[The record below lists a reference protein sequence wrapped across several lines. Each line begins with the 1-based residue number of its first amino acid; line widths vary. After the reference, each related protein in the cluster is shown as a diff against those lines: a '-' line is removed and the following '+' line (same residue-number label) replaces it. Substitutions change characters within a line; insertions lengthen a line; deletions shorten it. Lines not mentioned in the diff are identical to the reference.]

1 MPILRN
7 GLFDEPLNF
16 IKQSSLRLQVEGQ
29 PLFNNSTPDYFL
41 QINALTGQELEYLT
55 IADG

>member
-1 MPILRN
+1 MPCN
-7 GLFDEPLNF
+7 GLFDRPLSF
-16 IKQSSLRLQVEGQ
+16 IQQPSLRLQVEGQ

-41 QINALTGQELEYLT
+41 QIDALTGQGLEYLT